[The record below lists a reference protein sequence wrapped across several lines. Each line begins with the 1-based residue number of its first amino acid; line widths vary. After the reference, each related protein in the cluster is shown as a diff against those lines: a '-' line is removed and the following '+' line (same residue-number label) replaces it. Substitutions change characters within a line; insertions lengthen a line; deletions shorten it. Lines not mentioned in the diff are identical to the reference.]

1 MTTTKAVVSILAILV
16 AVAAASR
23 AFAHGDMAPSPVDTT
38 GLAPLGEEWRATNP
52 YRGNAKAIE
61 IGARGYNSNCAR
73 CHGLDVKSGG
83 MAPDLRGLPSDDEGD
98 AWFLMRIR
106 SGAPQLRS
114 WKRRLPFI
122 QEEVVQFVRADDVPN
137 RPQGSYR
144 TFNFRIFLDW
154 RPQPE
159 PTVGKPDDHHPR
171 RVVETVKRDDAAI
184 GNPNF

>member
-16 AVAAASR
+16 VVAAASR

-106 SGAPQLRS
+106 SGATRDGRVKMPPFENILSQEAMWAIRS
-114 WKRRLPFI
+114 YI
-122 QEEVVQFVRADDVPN
+122 E
-137 RPQGSYR
+137 S
-144 TFNFRIFLDW
+144 
-154 RPQPE
+154 QP
-159 PTVGKPDDHHPR
+159 KDQ
-171 RVVETVKRDDAAI
+171 
-184 GNPNF
+184 